1 MENKT
6 TKPNGGSEIKK
17 DEMTVHVAGTPVI
30 NNTREVFGDLKVA
43 SIHIEDVYALKD
55 DNSNCMVMP
64 LKKLNVSDKN
74 MVPKVK
80 AAKIKNHPSK
90 KENSSEKNTRLS
102 NDSEEK

>member
-74 MVPKVK
+74 IK
-80 AAKIKNHPSK
+80 AAKIKKHTSK
-90 KENSSEKNTRLS
+90 KENSSEKT